1 MSRPAALLACA
12 CALTGCG
19 IRNPDAPSAAKP
31 HPNAKS
37 AGGRPPPT
45 STRRASSTSAAG
57 VLTAFATAYAST
69 SRASVVN
76 QQRTLVALATPA
88 LADQL
93 RQHAA
98 EAILDAQ
105 RAMPAGAE
113 LTGHVISLQL
123 RPGTTTRRGVAV
135 IQQVLTRAGRALENP
150 FTTVFIAI
158 VTRAGR
164 RWQVASFTP
173 QP

>member
-1 MSRPAALLACA
+1 MSRAAVLLACA

-19 IRNPDAPSAAKP
+19 IRNPDAPPPTKP

-37 AGGRPPPT
+37 AGGQPPPT
-45 STRRASSTSAAG
+45 GASPGPSTSGAA

-69 SRASVVN
+69 SRASVVS

-98 EAILDAQ
+98 QAILDAQ
-105 RAMPAGAE
+105 RAMPSGAQ

-123 RPGTTTRRGVAV
+123 WLGTTTRRGVIV
-135 IQQVLTRAGRALENP
+135 IQQVLTRAGQALENP
-150 FTTVFIAI
+150 FTTVFLAV
-158 VTRAGR
+158 VTRAGT

-173 QP
+173 EP